1 MGGYNKFIVTIN
13 ETLLWL
19 EGDWGAFND
28 IATFRA
34 PRGDTGGLGRHTE
47 YVLGW
52 GRQPQGVISGAC
64 KVIRTIYKTF
74 AWLKGGWCHGRSPTS
89 HAPRGG
95 GGGGYTGTGIG
106 GGLKREVCMG
116 LLRY

>member
-74 AWLKGGWCHGRSPTS
+74 AWLKGGW
-89 HAPRGG
+89 GG
-95 GGGGYTGTGIG
+95 GGTHT
-106 GGLKREVCMG
+106 KP
-116 LLRY
+116 